1 MISEKCEVEANADL
15 FSHFS
20 SVLFSFSCGRC
31 RLEMLYAANI
41 PVVPSS
47 RFVRFA
53 AGLRIAAE
61 AGRRPHLLYGTKESV
76 KLKMPIVLPPLL
88 NSYLDEYNPATGH
101 LTVDSDR
108 EKIMELM
115 EVLKS
120 YMKQSSYG
128 YNGACI
134 SPCFVCYFVH
144 CCLA

>member
-1 MISEKCEVEANADL
+1 MTLLLSTA
-15 FSHFS
+15 
-20 SVLFSFSCGRC
+20 SVCVCLWQPYSTDFCSLRYLLARC

-47 RFVRFA
+47 RFSRFA

-76 KLKMPIVLPPLL
+76 KLKMPMVLPPLL
-88 NSYLDEYNPATGH
+88 NSYLDEYNPAKGD
-101 LTVDSDR
+101 LTVDGDR

-115 EVLKS
+115 EILKS

-128 YNGACI
+128 YEGKCVLPFIAY
-134 SPCFVCYFVH
+134 S
-144 CCLA
+144 